1 MTSETRAWLQIH
13 LCVLLWGFTAILGK
27 LITLEAFP
35 LVWWRM
41 AMVSAMLALAPGV
54 WRSARALP
62 FRHVAAF
69 AGVGALLAAH
79 WVTFYGSI
87 KLANASVAATCMA
100 LCPVFLAAIEPV
112 IARRAF
118 ALSELLLGVA
128 ALGGVALVVGGIP
141 ERMHVGLAVG
151 AVSALLAALFTVIN
165 KRLLDRAAP
174 LTMTAMEIGS
184 GWVLLTLVV
193 PLTAAGTSVFAR
205 PDRHDAVLL
214 IVLSLACTLVPF
226 ALSLV
231 ALRHISAFGSMLAV
245 NLEPVYAIVLAVILF
260 GEQHDVTPRF
270 YLGVT
275 IIVAAVLAYPVMQR
289 RTS

>member
-1 MTSETRAWLQIH
+1 MTPQTRAWLQIH

-27 LITLEAFP
+27 LITLPALP

-41 AMVSAMLALAPGV
+41 AIVTAMLAFAPSV
-54 WRSARALP
+54 WRGLRTLDR
-62 FRHVAAF
+62 RHFAAF
-69 AGVGALLAAH
+69 ACVGALLAAH

-100 LCPVFLAAIEPV
+100 LCPVFLAAFEPT

-118 ALSELLLGVA
+118 AMSELLLGVA
-128 ALGGVALVVGGIP
+128 ALCGVALVVGGIP
-141 ERMHVGLAVG
+141 ERMQVGLAIGVV
-151 AVSALLAALFTVIN
+151 AALLAALVTAFN
-165 KRLLDRAAP
+165 KRLLGHAGP
-174 LTMTAMEIGS
+174 LTMTAVEIGC
-184 GWVLLTLVV
+184 GWLLLTLIAPV
-193 PLTAAGTSVFAR
+193 TAAGTGVFA
-205 PDRHDAVLL
+205 PPGRHDGTLL

-231 ALRHISAFGSMLAV
+231 ALRHISAFGSMLAI

-270 YLGVT
+270 YTGVA
-275 IIVAAVLAYPVMQR
+275 IIVAAVIAYPVLQR
-289 RTS
+289 RT

>member
-1 MTSETRAWLQIH
+1 MTSTTRAWLQIH

-27 LITLEAFP
+27 LITLDALP

-54 WRSARALP
+54 WRGARSLP
-62 FRHVAAF
+62 VRHVAAF

-112 IARRAF
+112 IGRRPF
-118 ALSELLLGVA
+118 ALRELLLGVA

-151 AVSALLAALFTVIN
+151 AISALLAALFTAFN
-165 KRLLDRAAP
+165 KRLLERAGP
-174 LTMTAMEIGS
+174 LTMTALEIGS
-184 GWVLLTLVV
+184 GWVLLTLVA
-193 PLTAAGTSVFAR
+193 PLTAAGTGVFA
-205 PDRHDAVLL
+205 PPGRHDAVLL

-245 NLEPVYAIVLAVILF
+245 NLEPVYAIGLAIILF

-270 YLGVT
+270 YAGVT
-275 IIVAAVLAYPVMQR
+275 IIVAAVVAYPVMAR
-289 RTS
+289 RT